1 MDAPKQDDPAPPA
14 PPPSERT
21 GSEAEP
27 EAPESEDPPANPFG
41 LVPVLILLVV
51 VAVGFFVA
59 FRLRDVSTLQDCVMS
74 GRKNCAPVDTSEMK

>member
-1 MDAPKQDDPAPPA
+1 MDAPKQNDPAA
-14 PPPSERT
+14 PSE
-21 GSEAEP
+21 GKDAEGEP
-27 EAPESEDPPANPFG
+27 EAPESEEPPANPFG

-74 GRKNCAPVDTSEMK
+74 GRKNCAPVDTTDMK

>member
-1 MDAPKQDDPAPPA
+1 MDPPKHDEAAPPT
-14 PPPSERT
+14 E
-21 GSEAEP
+21 GQ
-27 EAPESEDPPANPFG
+27 APESEPEPPESEEPPASPFG

-74 GRKNCAPVDTSEMK
+74 GRKNCAPVDTGEMK